1 MTLRSALLALIVFS
15 AAGCGARRSSSVR
28 IEISGVASQTFQQ
41 CTVRSAT
48 DVIELRDATGI
59 THMMPGR
66 IRYPPVVCSRAL
78 TTDKSFWDWRKQIEQ
93 GTLTRKT
100 MIAVFLDGSGNELAR
115 IRIVRAWPSA
125 ATIRKTK
132 PDGVHLEEIEIAHE
146 GLQRE

>member
-1 MTLRSALLALIVFS
+1 MTVRLALFVFVLS
-15 AAGCGARRSSSVR
+15 AVACGVRRSSPVR
-28 IEISGVASQTFQQ
+28 IEISGVATQTFQQ

-48 DVIELRDATGI
+48 DVIELRDASGT
-59 THMMPGR
+59 TRMMPGR

-78 TTDKSFWDWRKQIEQ
+78 TTDKSFWDWRKQGEQ

-100 MIAVFLDGSGNELAR
+100 MIAVFLDGSGSELAR

-125 ATIRKTK
+125 ATIKKRE
-132 PDGVHLEEIEIAHE
+132 PDGTHIEEIEIAHE